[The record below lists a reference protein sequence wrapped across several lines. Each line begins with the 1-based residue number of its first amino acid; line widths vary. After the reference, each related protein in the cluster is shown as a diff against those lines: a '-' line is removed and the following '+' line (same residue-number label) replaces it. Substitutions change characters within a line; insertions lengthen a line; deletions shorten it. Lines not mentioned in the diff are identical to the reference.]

1 MAAKN
6 WESDF
11 RYAAIRASIEKLGSQ
26 PDVET
31 FDAPGS
37 LCVPIAKK
45 PVVGLT
51 PGKVMVVCLVLGFSC
66 LGGAVFLTG
75 TAERNKNRGRPNA
88 AWLVPV
94 GSVLGVAGI
103 SLFFAPILCDRWI
116 VRFVVGSRASALVR
130 RSGKLLCAE
139 ISNTDRSKMTVSID
153 GDDYVLLL
161 ADQDHHRL
169 LIEGIAARYMIRSS
183 DVTDL
188 QPFQYLNYVGAELTY
203 RIDSKTTL
211 SLAIARVS
219 LLLELTRQVPPLFFL
234 RRLIKNRILRTCE
247 EVLGSIPSAA
257 GR

>member
-11 RYAAIRASIEKLGSQ
+11 RYAAIRASIEKLSSQ
-26 PDVET
+26 PEVEL
-31 FDAPGS
+31 FDTPGS
-37 LCVPIAKK
+37 VCVPIAKK

-51 PGKVMVVCLVLGFSC
+51 PGKVMVVCLVLGFVF

-75 TAERNKNRGRPNA
+75 SAERNKNRGRPAA
-88 AWLVPV
+88 AWIVPV
-94 GSVLGVAGI
+94 GSVMGVTGI
-103 SLFFAPILCDRWI
+103 SLFFAPVVFDRWI
-116 VRFVVGSRASALVR
+116 VRFVVGSRASELVR
-130 RSGKLLCAE
+130 RRGKLLCAE
-139 ISNTDRSKMTVSID
+139 ISDTDRSKMTVSID

-161 ADQDHHRL
+161 ADQDHRRL

-203 RIDSKTTL
+203 RIDDQTTL

-219 LLLELTRQVPPLFFL
+219 MLLELTRQVPVLFFL
-234 RRLIKNRILRTCE
+234 RRLIRNRILRTCE
-247 EVLGSIPSAA
+247 EVLGPIPSVA